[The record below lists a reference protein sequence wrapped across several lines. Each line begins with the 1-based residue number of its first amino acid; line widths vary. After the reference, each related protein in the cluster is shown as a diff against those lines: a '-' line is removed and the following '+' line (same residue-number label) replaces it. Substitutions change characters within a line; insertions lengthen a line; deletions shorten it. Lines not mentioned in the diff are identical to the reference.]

1 MLFIYVEK
9 GNIPIKPIEYIKK
22 YRLKIV
28 IKELDIITKE
38 ILEMYDIKSFPAL
51 VSWSIKKTKLAVG
64 RDEIMYYLTYS
75 KDSRL

>member
-1 MLFIYVEK
+1 MIFLYVEK
-9 GNIPIKPIEYIKK
+9 NKIPVKVIEYIKK
-22 YRLKIV
+22 NKLDVK
-28 IKELDIITKE
+28 IKEIDITTRD
-38 ILEMYDIKSFPAL
+38 ILEMYDIKTFPAL

>member
-9 GNIPIKPIEYIKK
+9 GKIPVKIIEYIKRNK
-22 YRLKIV
+22 LDVK
-28 IKELDIITKE
+28 IKEIDITTKE
-38 ILEMYDIKSFPAL
+38 ILEIYDIKSFPAL

-64 RDEIMYYLTYS
+64 RDKIMYYLTYS

>member
-1 MLFIYVEK
+1 MIFLYVEK
-9 GNIPIKPIEYIKK
+9 RKIPVKIIEHIKK
-22 YRLKIV
+22 NKLDVK
-28 IKELDIITKE
+28 IKEIDITTKE
-38 ILEMYDIKSFPAL
+38 ILEIYDIKSFPAL